1 MEFTSNNLTFIIV
14 TFKSRNVIFDCLNSL
29 PKNFS
34 KLIIENSSDQE
45 LKKEIEQNYVD
56 THVILST
63 NIGMGAGNNIGILKS
78 KTDFVY
84 IMNPDVKFNENT
96 LKFLNNSIANLKDF
110 AILSP
115 ISDNLNYPNYK
126 VETRTNISRDEINKD
141 LMPVSEIDGYSMII
155 NKKYFSDKNYFDENF
170 FMYLENVDL
179 CLRAKK
185 NNGKLFIAQ
194 KSKINH
200 LGAKAVDEKFQE
212 QIEYSRNW
220 HWMWSKFYFNKKYK
234 GILMS
239 LIIGLISL
247 LINSFKYF
255 IYLLILNKI
264 KKKAYLMRISG
275 LWNSI
280 IGKTSWYRPKIN

>member
-34 KLIIENSSDQE
+34 KLIIENSSDEE

-84 IMNPDVKFNENT
+84 ILNPDVKFNENT
-96 LKFLNNSIANLKDF
+96 FKFLNNSITNLKDF

-126 VETRTNISRDEINKD
+126 AETRTNISSDELKKD

-155 NKKYFSDKNYFDENF
+155 NKKYFSDKNYFDKNF

-185 NNGKLFIAQ
+185 NNGKLFIVQ

-200 LGAKAVDEKFQE
+200 LGAKAVDEKFHE

-234 GILMS
+234 GILIS
-239 LIIGLISL
+239 LIIGLTSL

-255 IYLLILNKI
+255 IYMLILNKI

-275 LWNSI
+275 LWNSM

>member
-34 KLIIENSSDQE
+34 KLIIENSSDEE

-84 IMNPDVKFNENT
+84 ILNPDVKFNENT
-96 LKFLNNSIANLKDF
+96 FKFLNNSITNLKDF

-126 VETRTNISRDEINKD
+126 VETRTNISSDELNKD
-141 LMPVSEIDGYSMII
+141 LMQVSEIDGYSMII

-234 GILMS
+234 GILIS
-239 LIIGLISL
+239 LIIGLTSL

-255 IYLLILNKI
+255 IYMLILNKI

-275 LWNSI
+275 LWNSM

>member
-34 KLIIENSSDQE
+34 KLIIENSSDEE

-84 IMNPDVKFNENT
+84 ILNPDVKFNENT
-96 LKFLNNSIANLKDF
+96 FKFLNNSITNLKDF

-126 VETRTNISRDEINKD
+126 VETRTNISSDELNKD
-141 LMPVSEIDGYSMII
+141 LMPVTEIDGYSMII

-185 NNGKLFIAQ
+185 IMAN
-194 KSKINH
+194 
-200 LGAKAVDEKFQE
+200 
-212 QIEYSRNW
+212 
-220 HWMWSKFYFNKKYK
+220 
-234 GILMS
+234 
-239 LIIGLISL
+239 
-247 LINSFKYF
+247 
-255 IYLLILNKI
+255 YLLSKNQKLITLEPKLLMKNFMNKLNIQEIGIGCGLNFILI
-264 KKKAYLMRISG
+264 KNIKVF
-275 LWNSI
+275 
-280 IGKTSWYRPKIN
+280 

>member
-34 KLIIENSSDQE
+34 KLIIENSSDEE

-84 IMNPDVKFNENT
+84 ILNPDVKFNENT
-96 LKFLNNSIANLKDF
+96 FKFLNNSITNLKDF

-126 VETRTNISRDEINKD
+126 VETRTNISSDELNKD

-185 NNGKLFIAQ
+185 NNGKLFIVQ

-200 LGAKAVDEKFQE
+200 LGAKAVDKKFHE

-234 GILMS
+234 GILIS
-239 LIIGLISL
+239 LIIGLTSL

-255 IYLLILNKI
+255 IYMLILNKI

-275 LWNSI
+275 LWNSM

>member
-84 IMNPDVKFNENT
+84 ILNPDVKFNENT
-96 LKFLNNSIANLKDF
+96 FKFLNNSITNLKDF

-126 VETRTNISRDEINKD
+126 VETRTNISSDELNKD

-234 GILMS
+234 GILIS

-275 LWNSI
+275 LWNSM

>member
-84 IMNPDVKFNENT
+84 ILNPDVKFNENT
-96 LKFLNNSIANLKDF
+96 FKFLNNSITNLKDF

-126 VETRTNISRDEINKD
+126 VETRTNISSDELNKD

-234 GILMS
+234 GILIS
-239 LIIGLISL
+239 LIIGLTSL

-255 IYLLILNKI
+255 IYMLILNKI
-264 KKKAYLMRISG
+264 KKKTYLMRISG
-275 LWNSI
+275 LWNSM

>member
-14 TFKSRNVIFDCLNSL
+14 SFKSRKVIFDCLNSL

-34 KLIIENSSDQE
+34 KLIIENSSDEE

-63 NIGMGAGNNIGILKS
+63 NVGMGAGNNIGILNS

-84 IMNPDVKFNENT
+84 LLNPDVKFNQNT
-96 LKFLNNSIANLKDF
+96 FKYLNNSIANLKDF

-115 ISDNLNYPNYK
+115 ISDNSHYPNYK
-126 VETRTNISRDEINKD
+126 VETKYDITSDEPNKD
-141 LMPVSEIDGYSMII
+141 LMSVSEIDGYSMII
-155 NKKYFSDKNYFDENF
+155 NKKYFSKKNYFDENF

-179 CLRAKK
+179 CFRAKK

-194 KSKINH
+194 KSTINH
-200 LGAKAVDEKFQE
+200 LGAKAVDEKFHE
-212 QIEYSRNW
+212 QVEFSRNW

-255 IYLLILNKI
+255 IYLLILNKM
-264 KKKAYLMRISG
+264 KKKLYSMRISG
-275 LWNSI
+275 LWNSML
-280 IGKTSWYRPKIN
+280 GKSSWYRPKIN

>member
-234 GILMS
+234 GILIS

-275 LWNSI
+275 LWNSM

>member
-84 IMNPDVKFNENT
+84 ILNPDVKFNENT
-96 LKFLNNSIANLKDF
+96 FKFLNNSITNLKDF

-126 VETRTNISRDEINKD
+126 VETRTNISSDELNKD

-234 GILMS
+234 GILIS
-239 LIIGLISL
+239 LIIGLTSL

-255 IYLLILNKI
+255 IYMLILNKI

>member
-96 LKFLNNSIANLKDF
+96 FKFLNNSIANLKDF

-234 GILMS
+234 GILIS

>member
-34 KLIIENSSDQE
+34 KLIIENSSDEE
-45 LKKEIEQNYVD
+45 LKKEIEQNYVN

-84 IMNPDVKFNENT
+84 ILNPDVKFNENT
-96 LKFLNNSIANLKDF
+96 FKFLNNSITNLKDF

-126 VETRTNISRDEINKD
+126 VETRTNISSDELNKD

-155 NKKYFSDKNYFDENF
+155 NKKHFSDKNYFDENF

-185 NNGKLFIAQ
+185 NNGKLFIVQ

-200 LGAKAVDEKFQE
+200 LGAKAVDEKFHE

-220 HWMWSKFYFNKKYK
+220 HWMWSKFYFKKKYQ
-234 GILMS
+234 GYFLAFFS
-239 LIIGLISL
+239 TFP
-247 LINSFKYF
+247 SF
-255 IYLLILNKI
+255 L
-264 KKKAYLMRISG
+264 S
-275 LWNSI
+275 SI
-280 IGKTSWYRPKIN
+280 IKFLFYSFTNNKLKKNIYKMRFLGLLNSYFLKKSFYRPKFF

>member
-234 GILMS
+234 GILIS

>member
-34 KLIIENSSDQE
+34 KLIIENSSDEE

-84 IMNPDVKFNENT
+84 ILNPDVKFNENT
-96 LKFLNNSIANLKDF
+96 FKFLNNSITNLKDF

-126 VETRTNISRDEINKD
+126 VETRTNISSDELNKD
-141 LMPVSEIDGYSMII
+141 LMQVSEIDGYSMII

-185 NNGKLFIAQ
+185 NNGKLFIVQ
-194 KSKINH
+194 KSIINH
-200 LGAKAVDEKFQE
+200 LGAKAVDEKFHE

-234 GILMS
+234 GILIS
-239 LIIGLISL
+239 LIIGLTSL

-255 IYLLILNKI
+255 IYMLILNKI

-275 LWNSI
+275 LWNSM

>member
-34 KLIIENSSDQE
+34 KLIIENSSDEE

-84 IMNPDVKFNENT
+84 ILNPDVKFNENT
-96 LKFLNNSIANLKDF
+96 FKFLNNSITNLKDF

-126 VETRTNISRDEINKD
+126 VETRTNISSDELNKD

-234 GILMS
+234 GILIS

>member
-34 KLIIENSSDQE
+34 KLIIENSSDEE

-84 IMNPDVKFNENT
+84 ILNPDVKFNENT
-96 LKFLNNSIANLKDF
+96 FKFLNNSITNLKDF

-126 VETRTNISRDEINKD
+126 AETRTNISSDELKKD

-185 NNGKLFIAQ
+185 NNGKLFIVQ
-194 KSKINH
+194 KSIINH
-200 LGAKAVDEKFQE
+200 LGAKAVDEKFHE

-220 HWMWSKFYFNKKYK
+220 HWMWSKFYFNKKFK
-234 GILMS
+234 IILIF
-239 LIIGLISL
+239 LIIGLTSL

-255 IYLLILNKI
+255 IYMLILNKI

-275 LWNSI
+275 LWNSM

>member
-115 ISDNLNYPNYK
+115 ISDNINYPNYK

-234 GILMS
+234 GILIS